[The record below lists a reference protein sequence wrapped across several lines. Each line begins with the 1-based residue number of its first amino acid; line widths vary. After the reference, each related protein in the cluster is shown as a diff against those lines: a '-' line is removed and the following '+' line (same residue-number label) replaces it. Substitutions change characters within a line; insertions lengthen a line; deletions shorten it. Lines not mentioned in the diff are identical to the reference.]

1 MACPQRR
8 GVDEE
13 IRRVDD
19 GARGCRAGRDLR
31 SRRDDVL
38 DRGAPRAGSR
48 RSAAGR
54 PATRS
59 AHVSTVL
66 VALPRRLHPRRP
78 PPRAPGEA
86 ARVADRAG
94 ARVARRACAARRAGS
109 RRERARAMSPI
120 ASVERELRASVAAE
134 VVAPTAAYLSDET
147 EARGIR
153 GHADAVALPRTAEEV
168 AEVVAW
174 CYAHDVAIVP
184 RGGGTGYAAGAVPLD
199 GGVVLA
205 LERLDRVRSFD
216 PLLWRI
222 HVEAGLRTG
231 ELRRLG
237 REGGLLFP
245 PDPGAAEQS
254 QIGGNIATNA
264 GGPHAYK
271 YGVTGAWVTGLEV
284 VIAPGE
290 VVQLGGP
297 LTKDVAGY
305 DLKHLLIGSEGT
317 LGVITAAWLRLTPAP
332 EAAWPVV
339 GFFEGL
345 RAGCAAIER
354 VVGSGLPAAALEYLD
369 GETMRYTGATFPG
382 DVPAGAFAVIAEA
395 DGSRDEAARVRTDL
409 LDVFGED
416 ALSVYAPETPAEIA
430 ALWRWRDGLTLVVG
444 AQRGGKA
451 GEDIAVP
458 LDRLAE
464 AIQESLEI
472 GRRLGLP
479 ACSWGHAGDGNLHTT
494 FLVASD
500 DEREL
505 ALVERASEEL
515 FDLALRL
522 GGTISG
528 EHGVGFV
535 KHNWLERQL
544 GPRAFDLHGA
554 VKHVFD
560 PRNLLNPGKKA

>member
-1 MACPQRR
+1 
-8 GVDEE
+8 
-13 IRRVDD
+13 
-19 GARGCRAGRDLR
+19 
-31 SRRDDVL
+31 
-38 DRGAPRAGSR
+38 
-48 RSAAGR
+48 
-54 PATRS
+54 
-59 AHVSTVL
+59 
-66 VALPRRLHPRRP
+66 
-78 PPRAPGEA
+78 
-86 ARVADRAG
+86 
-94 ARVARRACAARRAGS
+94 
-109 RRERARAMSPI
+109 MSPVP
-120 ASVERELRASVAAE
+120 SVERELRASVAAE

-222 HVEAGLRTG
+222 HVEAGLGTG
-231 ELRRLG
+231 ELRRLC

-290 VVQLGGP
+290 LVQLGGP

-345 RAGCAAIER
+345 RAGCGAIER

-382 DVPAGAFAVIAEA
+382 DVPAGAFAVVAEA

-554 VKHVFD
+554 VKRVFD